1 MDESPLKSDNVAQ
14 LESEIAR
21 NKSHNNQLTSFGAQ
35 HLSDDQHTIEREE
48 DITENGTQNGT
59 HRLSTQKNS
68 LAPDQQ
74 IFAITV
80 RSSLKQTSKFDKPS
94 TNRTSAAMRNVPFAL
109 A

>member
-1 MDESPLKSDNVAQ
+1 MDESPIKSDNVAQ
-14 LESEIAR
+14 LESEFAR

-35 HLSDDQHTIEREE
+35 HLSDDQQTIERDE

-94 TNRTSAAMRNVPFAL
+94 TNRATPATRNVPFAL